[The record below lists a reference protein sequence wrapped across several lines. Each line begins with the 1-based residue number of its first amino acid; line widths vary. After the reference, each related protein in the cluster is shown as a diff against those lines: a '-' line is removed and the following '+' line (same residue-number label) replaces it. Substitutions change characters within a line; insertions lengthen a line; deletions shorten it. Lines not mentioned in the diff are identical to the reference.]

1 MKGRELFAFAREL
14 ATANEVQTARE
25 VAIERGLTKGQVFF
39 LLHIGRRI
47 APEVQL
53 RLANLDLP
61 NAELLNIAGFWV
73 GETEEPNTA
82 HQLEYLDAL
91 LKRTNGRGRI
101 RRGPNAR
108 RAKTMRERF
117 LYLRRTL
124 TVADA
129 SSLPI
134 VTEVLDYLDGVERRY
149 LYLKVKK

>member
-1 MKGRELFAFAREL
+1 MKGRELFALAREL
-14 ATANEVQTARE
+14 GKANEVKPMRE
-25 VAIERGLTKGQVFF
+25 VAAEHGLTRGQVSVY
-39 LLHIGRRI
+39 LLVERRI

-61 NAELLNIAGFWV
+61 RQELLNLAGFWI

-91 LKRTNGRGRI
+91 LKRTNGRGRV
-101 RRGPNAR
+101 RHGPNAR